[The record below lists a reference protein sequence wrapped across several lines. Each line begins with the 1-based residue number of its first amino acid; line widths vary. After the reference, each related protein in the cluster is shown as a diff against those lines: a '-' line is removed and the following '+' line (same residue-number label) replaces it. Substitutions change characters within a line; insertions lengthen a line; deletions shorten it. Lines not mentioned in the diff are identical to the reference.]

1 MQWLAL
7 ACNAENEIL
16 AWHDDLSLLES
27 ACSNDFRAICRIYG
41 IDDLFAEQIK
51 QGNLDLRLQF
61 NGPRNTECI
70 GHKKD
75 MIMQTLSEVLTMRV
89 AYMAELHQRIGHGYK
104 RFIPV
109 VDWQLE
115 AYEEKYQQAIRI
127 IKHLDASDSGM
138 VEDYAEEAGVTLNV
152 AAGIIINK
160 YKNRKA
166 LVRKLERLRTRH
178 QIAIRSATTK
188 DDFMKVRASMEEDS
202 FLSMLM

>member
-16 AWHDDLSLLES
+16 AWHEDLSLLES
-27 ACSNDFRAICRIYG
+27 ACSGDFRAICRIYG

-61 NGPRNTECI
+61 NGPRNTDCI

-75 MIMQTLSEVLTMRV
+75 NTMSALSEILTMRV
-89 AYMAELHQRIGHGYK
+89 AYMSELHQRIGHGYK

-115 AYEEKYQQAIRI
+115 SYEEKYRQA
-127 IKHLDASDSGM
+127 LEVLNDPTTSEAGM
-138 VEDYAEEAGVTLNV
+138 VEDYAEESGLPLNV

-166 LVRKLERLRTRH
+166 LIRKLERLRTRH
-178 QIAIRSATTK
+178 QIAIRKATTK
-188 DDFMKVRASMEEDS
+188 EEFLQIRASMEEDS